1 MWELNRIGSRVGD
14 KKHGDFRGTVP
25 LHALQRKHRAVF
37 LLVFVPLDL
46 CPGRREFERRFDG
59 FGPVPSDERQP

>member
-1 MWELNRIGSRVGD
+1 MCELNLIGSRVGD
-14 KKHGDFRGTVP
+14 KKHGDFRRAIP

-46 CPGRREFERRFDG
+46 RPGRRESERWFDG